1 MNGGC
6 SPVRK
11 KARRPLA
18 LQESSG
24 SWILVRHCF
33 VQSTLDRIATSLNF
47 AQLALSIAVMGY
59 VGKSITVAT
68 VGLFV
73 LYVGNL
79 VFAIVSLFF
88 PTVYFPYYNPAPP
101 ISAQPQYHRPVFP
114 PEQRYHA
121 QVFVTP
127 PKVAPEA
134 LLEDYVPLWRTE
146 TALTLA
152 AWDETVARNLTVAVP
167 KASSSAWDVAK
178 LQHTLRVLVYPAT
191 LPLDSNAIRRDPA
204 VISVTLPLVV
214 AALPPDGQEH
224 SLLEMPDQ
232 ETSAKARFTANRQGQ
247 YPFWRSRI
255 VIDVVNDHNAYVH
268 GHMPR
273 DIAYWLR
280 FLKRDDEPY
289 LPLIRANMMGTRR
302 EHLVEVLSQ
311 PSQKLPLTVHLKT
324 VPLGW
329 FRLTRTLDHTFTQMS
344 TGQSALAVSS
354 NEVESLRKM
363 IFEVNPTL
371 LAITIL
377 AAMLHLL
384 FETLAVKADIAHWSR
399 KDTMTGISR
408 SSVLMSAVTAC
419 LTVLYV
425 WDRRHDSG
433 VLVLVGTVVSALV
446 ELWKVVKI
454 HRFSR
459 SRPAVSDKRPASEK
473 VGDTEAFSRD
483 FDNRIFKYLTAVCV
497 PLVIGYAAY
506 SLLYWK
512 HKGFY
517 SWALDALMA
526 TIYLLGFVNM
536 TPQLFLNHR
545 LRSVEAMSVSTFTY
559 RAINTFVDDLFA
571 LVIPMPSLT
580 RVSAFRDDI
589 IFVVLL
595 YQWWIF
601 PKRQADASSTD
612 KEPAKIKS
620 E

>member
-1 MNGGC
+1 
-6 SPVRK
+6 
-11 KARRPLA
+11 
-18 LQESSG
+18 
-24 SWILVRHCF
+24 
-33 VQSTLDRIATSLNF
+33 
-47 AQLALSIAVMGY
+47 MGY

-88 PTVYFPYYNPAPP
+88 PTVHFPYYNPAPP
-101 ISAQPQYHRPVFP
+101 QSAQTQYHRPVFP
-114 PEQRYHA
+114 PEQRFHA

-127 PKVAPEA
+127 PKVTPEE
-134 LLEDYVPLWRTE
+134 LLDNYTPLWQTE
-146 TALTLA
+146 TPLTLA
-152 AWDETVARNLTVAVP
+152 AWDETIAQNLTVTVP
-167 KASSSAWDVAK
+167 DASSSAWSVAK
-178 LQHTLRVLVYPAT
+178 LQHTLRVLVYPEALT
-191 LPLDSNAIRRDPA
+191 LDANTIYRDPA
-204 VISVTLPLVV
+204 VVAVTLPLVV
-214 AALPPDGQEH
+214 AALPPDHQEH
-224 SLLEMPDQ
+224 SLLETTSDRGMP
-232 ETSAKARFTANRQGQ
+232 AKAHFAANRQGQ
-247 YPFWRSRI
+247 RPFWRSRVVVDI
-255 VIDVVNDHNAYVH
+255 VNDHSAYIH

-280 FLKRDDEPY
+280 VLKQDDDEPY
-289 LPLIRANMMGTRR
+289 LPLIRANMMGTRH
-302 EHLVEVLSQ
+302 EHLVDVLSQ

-344 TGQSALAVSS
+344 TGQSALTVSS

-377 AAMLHLL
+377 AALLHLL

-433 VLVLVGTVVSALV
+433 VLVLAGTVVSALV
-446 ELWKVVKI
+446 ELWKVAKI
-454 HRFSR
+454 RRFSR
-459 SRPAVSDKRPASEK
+459 NQAAVSDNRPTSAK
-473 VGDTEAFSRD
+473 VGDNEAFSRD
-483 FDNRIFKYLTAVCV
+483 FDNRILKYLTVVCV

-526 TIYLLGFVNM
+526 TIYLLGFINM

-545 LRSVEAMSVSTFTY
+545 LRSVEAMSVSTFMY

-601 PKRQADASSTD
+601 PKRQADTSTTVT
-612 KEPAKIKS
+612 EPAKVKS